1 MVIRTILRWSQL
13 DRGGRTSSPSPGGSC
28 GRRSRP
34 SRAFRTP
41 ERGHEPGP
49 RLDEP
54 RNHAPS
60 SFEPSARLSEAA
72 QKSRPRSSAASL
84 TPRRRGRIQRVAR
97 GPSRITGTRPS
108 RAQYARV
115 DGFTVRSAAAC
126 LTSRS
131 SSSEP
136 SHVTFSDRPV
146 LTLERARA
154 AGHPEAIS
162 SSPLSCT
169 STRRAIMSPSRRS
182 RARRRRR
189 AGSTL

>member
-72 QKSRPRSSAASL
+72 PSIERCIPDLPKQRPRPPGRARPEPDHRYTAL
-84 TPRRRGRIQRVAR
+84 PCPVRKRRRLHREERGRLPHVKELIVGTLPRHVFGPPGVDAR
-97 GPSRITGTRPS
+97 KG
-108 RAQYARV
+108 A
-115 DGFTVRSAAAC
+115 
-126 LTSRS
+126 
-131 SSSEP
+131 
-136 SHVTFSDRPV
+136 
-146 LTLERARA
+146 
-154 AGHPEAIS
+154 
-162 SSPLSCT
+162 
-169 STRRAIMSPSRRS
+169 RS
-182 RARRRRR
+182 RAPRSDLVLPSLLHLYATRRHVAFASQSCSARRR